1 MKGTFSNIASKIKK
15 DTPAKKE
22 EISRKTN
29 NESVVKFKNFAI
41 IVK

>member
-22 EISRKTN
+22 EATQEKQ
-29 NESVVKFKNFAI
+29 A
-41 IVK
+41 